1 MAIGERIRF
10 FRNLRGMTQKYLGT
24 VVGFPEK
31 TADIR
36 MAQYESGSRT
46 PKADL
51 TESLA
56 GVLGVSPLALSVPD
70 IDSYLGLMHTLF
82 TLEDRYGLTIEKSEN
97 GVSMRVDPRKGKDAA
112 ELSEM
117 LSAWAEQAEK
127 YRNGNIS
134 REDYIPE
141 YQVDFDREKLAI
153 NGLNITTAAMAL
165 RNRIN
170 GSTASKYREDGDEYD
185 IKVRYATRIP
195 SVG

>member
-46 PKADL
+46 PKSEL
-51 TESLA
+51 TENLA

-70 IDSYLGLMHTLF
+70 IDSYIGLMHTLF
-82 TLEDRYGLTIEKSEN
+82 TLEDRYGLTIVKTEN
-97 GVSMRVDPRKGKDAA
+97 GVSMYVDSRKGTDAA

-117 LSAWAEQAEK
+117 LNAWAEQSEK
-127 YRNGNIS
+127 YHNG
-134 REDYIPE
+134 D
-141 YQVDFDREKLAI
+141 I
-153 NGLNITTAAMAL
+153 N
-165 RNRIN
+165 R
-170 GSTASKYREDGDEYD
+170 DEYD
-185 IKVRYATRIP
+185 KWRYNYPKYDETSGFVKVP
-195 SVG
+195 SQNFSDSMAEAFKERLKND

>member
-46 PKADL
+46 PKSEL
-51 TESLA
+51 TENLA

-70 IDSYLGLMHTLF
+70 IDSYIGLMHTLF
-82 TLEDRYGLTIEKSEN
+82 TLEDRYGLTIVKTEN
-97 GVSMRVDPRKGKDAA
+97 GVSMYVDSRKGTDAA

-117 LSAWAEQAEK
+117 LNAWAEQSEK
-127 YRNGNIS
+127 YHNG
-134 REDYIPE
+134 D
-141 YQVDFDREKLAI
+141 I
-153 NGLNITTAAMAL
+153 N
-165 RNRIN
+165 R
-170 GSTASKYREDGDEYD
+170 DEYD
-185 IKVRYATRIP
+185 KWRYNYPKYDETSGFVKVP
-195 SVG
+195 SQNFSDTMAEAFKDRLKND